1 MIEARPKDPKMRE
14 TSTTI
19 DCLAQAITSSFPNS
33 APITFG
39 IEPQFQSP
47 LANRSSVEAAVLAEE
62 RATLREE
69 KRIDLNLHTLD
80 DN

>member
-1 MIEARPKDPKMRE
+1 MRE

-19 DCLAQAITSSFPNS
+19 DCLAQAITSLFPNL

-39 IEPQFQSP
+39 IEPQHQSP
-47 LANRSSVEAAVLAEE
+47 LANRSSEEAVVRAEE
-62 RATLREE
+62 RVTLRDE

>member
-1 MIEARPKDPKMRE
+1 MIEARPRDHKMRE

-19 DCLAQAITSSFPNS
+19 DCLAQAITSSFRNL

-39 IEPQFQSP
+39 IEPP
-47 LANRSSVEAAVLAEE
+47 LANPSANQSLQEVVVLAKK
-62 RATLREE
+62 RGTLLDES
-69 KRIDLNLHTLD
+69 KRDLNLHTLD